1 MSLFFDVLSAIN
13 NPNQQ
18 GNVEQLGSVV
28 DSLEQLASRQGLA
41 MEQMTTMLD
50 SLGGAL
56 QPVLQ
61 DQASAL
67 GVGALEGLLTKLSGS
82 GSLGLLQV
90 AIPRSIQQEIIQAVA
105 SQTGVQADQIQ
116 AMLPQLIPA
125 IMGLLAMG
133 AAKPGTSGQNGLLTA
148 FLNSE
153 QGQSTDLG
161 TVITFANRF
170 LNPPAQ

>member
-28 DSLEQLASRQGLA
+28 DSLQQLASHQGLA
-41 MEQMTTMLD
+41 MEQMTAMLD
-50 SLGGAL
+50 SLGEAL

-67 GVGALEGLLTKLSGS
+67 GVGPLEGLLTKLSGS

-90 AIPRSIQQEIIQAVA
+90 AIPRPIQQEIIQAVA
-105 SQTGVQADQIQ
+105 KQTGLQADRIQ

-133 AAKPGTSGQNGLLTA
+133 SAKPGTSGQNGLLSA
-148 FLNSE
+148 FLE
-153 QGQSTDLG
+153 GAPGQGTDLG
-161 TVITFANRF
+161 TVIKFADRF